1 MALTIYHNPRC
12 SKSRKTLELLHEES
26 KKPKIVLYIEE
37 APSSDD
43 IISIAKML
51 SLKVEDLIR
60 PNDISS
66 SKIKTIKSLDSISLA
81 KWISINS
88 YALQRPIVINYSIKK
103 AVICRPPE
111 KLYEIL

>member
-1 MALTIYHNPRC
+1 
-12 SKSRKTLELLHEES
+12 
-26 KKPKIVLYIEE
+26 
-37 APSSDD
+37 
-43 IISIAKML
+43 ML

-60 PNDISS
+60 PKDIPSS
-66 SKIKTIKSLDSISLA
+66 QIKKIKSLDSGSLA

-88 YALQRPIVINYSIKK
+88 YALERPIVINYSIKK

>member
-1 MALTIYHNPRC
+1 MALTIYHNPKC
-12 SKSRKTLELLHEES
+12 SKSRKTLELLKAES
-26 KKPKIVLYIEE
+26 IKPKIVLYIEE
-37 APSSDD
+37 APTSDD
-43 IISIAKML
+43 IIDIAKML

-60 PNDISS
+60 SKDISS
-66 SKIKTIKSLDSISLA
+66 SQIKRIKCLDSISLA

-88 YALQRPIVINYSIKK
+88 SALQRPIVINYSIKK

>member
-1 MALTIYHNPRC
+1 MALTIYHNPKC
-12 SKSRKTLELLHEES
+12 SKSRKTLELLQEES
-26 KKPKIVLYIEE
+26 EKPKIVLYIEE

-60 PNDISS
+60 PKDIPSS
-66 SKIKTIKSLDSISLA
+66 QIKKIKSLDSGSLA

>member
-1 MALTIYHNPRC
+1 MALTIYHNPKC

-26 KKPKIVLYIEE
+26 KKPKIVLYTEE
-37 APSSDD
+37 LPTSDD
-43 IISIAKML
+43 IIDIAEML
-51 SLKVEDLIR
+51 NLKVEDLIR
-60 PNDISS
+60 LKEIPSS
-66 SKIKTIKSLDSISLA
+66 QIKRIKSLDSISLA

-88 YALQRPIVINYSIKK
+88 FALQRPIVINYSIRK

>member
-1 MALTIYHNPRC
+1 MTLTIYHNPKC

-26 KKPKIVLYIEE
+26 KKPKIVLYTEE
-37 APSSDD
+37 LPTSDD
-43 IISIAKML
+43 IIDIAEML
-51 SLKVEDLIR
+51 NLKVEDLIR
-60 PNDISS
+60 LKEIPSS
-66 SKIKTIKSLDSISLA
+66 QIKRIKSLDSISLA

-88 YALQRPIVINYSIKK
+88 FALQRPIVINYSIRK